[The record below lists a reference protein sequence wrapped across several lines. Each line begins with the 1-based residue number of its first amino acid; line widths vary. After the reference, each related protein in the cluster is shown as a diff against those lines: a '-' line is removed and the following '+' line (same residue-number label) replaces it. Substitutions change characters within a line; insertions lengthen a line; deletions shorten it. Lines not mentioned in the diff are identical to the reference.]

1 MNTNHAYQC
10 CQITGASC
18 LCRFGRMCLLFG
30 GHSVSA
36 AGTGSGDPK
45 PKTVDYFHKICPSP
59 PRTPAS
65 IHTSDARLW
74 PPRVFADFGDG
85 ASCVVAHRSLLVP
98 ARQAKIIE
106 IELSRARMPV
116 STTQICNGNIG
127 RVLHDHLNA
136 VVQAS
141 RPDSAF

>member
-1 MNTNHAYQC
+1 MH
-10 CQITGASC
+10 I
-18 LCRFGRMCLLFG
+18 
-30 GHSVSA
+30 SA
-36 AGTGSGDPK
+36 ARLPAPRVFADLDECACCLVATRSLLLVLARETLTK
-45 PKTVDYFHKICPSP
+45 PKTVDYFHKICLSPS
-59 PRTPAS
+59 RTPAS

>member
-1 MNTNHAYQC
+1 MQTIHISATRLPALRVPADLDDSAC
-10 CQITGASC
+10 CLVATLSA
-18 LCRFGRMCLLFG
+18 
-30 GHSVSA
+30 A

-127 RVLHDHLNA
+127 LVLHDHLNA